1 MEDEEENAPTSQA
14 FYIEGEDDIPD
25 HIKSATAGV
34 EKIWP
39 KTEKL
44 QQAVKTSSCGSCYAG
59 DAFRYVLLFLILREL
74 LLTVPF
80 DQMRILSLPWN
91 ARVRTWT
98 EGRDT
103 HRNDRLV
110 IEVYPFLPDFT

>member
-1 MEDEEENAPTSQA
+1 LEDEEENASTSQA

-25 HIKSATAGV
+25 HIKTATAGV

-59 DAFRYVLLFLILREL
+59 DAFRYVLLLFSSPRN
-74 LLTVPF
+74 
-80 DQMRILSLPWN
+80 SYLPYRSISCGSCPYLGMP
-91 ARVRTWT
+91 AFEPGQKVEIPVGMT
-98 EGRDT
+98 D
-103 HRNDRLV
+103 L
-110 IEVYPFLPDFT
+110 

>member
-1 MEDEEENAPTSQA
+1 LEDEEENASTSQA

-25 HIKSATAGV
+25 HIKTATAGV

-59 DAFRYVLLFLILREL
+59 DAFRYVLLLFFIPQEL
-74 LLTVPF
+74 LLTVPL

-98 EGRDT
+98 EG
-103 HRNDRLV
+103 
-110 IEVYPFLPDFT
+110 